1 MEQEVL
7 DTINKYNLIEND
19 DKIVLGV
26 SGGPDSL
33 SMLYVLNNI
42 RNNPKNKLDFEIV
55 VAHIN
60 HMIREEANGEEKF
73 VQEFCKEIDVQFFS
87 KRIDVLKYANNNKIS
102 TEEAGRKIRYEFFD
116 EILEK
121 TGANKIAIAHNLNDK
136 IETIIMHI
144 LRGTGINGL
153 IGIEPK
159 RDNKYIRPLIDTTRE
174 KIEKYCDENKLNP
187 CIDKS
192 NFENIYLRNKI
203 RNIVIPYIKE
213 EFNPNIIESINRLS
227 DVVKVENDY
236 FQKKTKEFYN
246 EILISHEENIIT
258 LDLKIFNSM
267 EEVFKSRIIM
277 YAIKELKGSANG
289 IEKKHLE
296 DIITLCSKNI
306 GNKFLIPNKGL
317 KILIK
322 DKKIHII
329 LM

>member
-1 MEQEVL
+1 MEKEVL
-7 DTINKYNLIEND
+7 DTIIKYDLIENN

-33 SMLYVLNNI
+33 SMLNVLNNI
-42 RNNPKNKLDFEIV
+42 RNNPKNKLNFEIF
-55 VAHIN
+55 VAHVN
-60 HMIREEANGEEKF
+60 HLIREEANLEEKF
-73 VQEFCKEIDVQFFS
+73 VKEFCEKIHIPFFA
-87 KRIDVLKYANNNKIS
+87 KRIEVLKYANNNKIS

-136 IETIIMHI
+136 VETVIMHI
-144 LRGTGINGL
+144 LRGTGMNGL

-159 RDNKYIRPLIDTTRE
+159 RNNKYIRPLIEITRE
-174 KIEKYCDENKLNP
+174 KIEKYCEDNNLNP

-192 NFENIYLRNKI
+192 NFENIYSRNKI
-203 RNIVIPYIKE
+203 RNVVIPYIKE
-213 EFNPNIIESINRLS
+213 EFNPNIIDSINRLS
-227 DVVKVENDY
+227 DVIKVENEY
-236 FQKKTKEFYN
+236 FEKKTKEIYN
-246 EILISHEENIIT
+246 EILTSYEKNCLT
-258 LDLKIFNSM
+258 LDLKKFNVQ
-267 EEVFKSRIIM
+267 EQVFKSRILM
-277 YAIKELKGSANG
+277 YAIKKLKGSSNG

-306 GNKFLIPNKGL
+306 GNKFLVPNKGL
-317 KILIK
+317 KVLIK